1 MANCAFIGLGVMG
14 YPMAGHLVSAGHS
27 VRVWNRTKSRSAE
40 WAEAYKGT
48 ACRTID
54 DCVEEADF
62 IFICVGEDKD
72 VYSVMTPI
80 LESASDGTIIVD
92 HTTAS
97 SKCAKKCYED
107 SQKEGLSFID
117 APISGGESGA
127 VNGQLSVMCGGD
139 KAAFVEAA
147 PIINAY
153 AKAITLIGDSG
164 AGQAA
169 KMINQICIAGVLQG
183 LSEGVYFADKMGLD
197 MKVVLEAIGKGAAQ
211 SWQMDNRALTMSEG
225 EFDFGF
231 AIDWMRKDLGIV
243 IDTAKDNGVNLPL
256 VEEVQDRY
264 GRVQEMGGGRWDTSA
279 LIKALYE
286 KGGA

>member
-27 VRVWNRTKSRSAE
+27 VRVWNRTKTRAE
-40 WAEAYKGT
+40 DWAKSYEGT

-62 IFICVGEDKD
+62 IFICVGQDKD

-97 SKCAKKCYED
+97 SKCAQKCYENAK
-107 SQKEGLSFID
+107 KEELAFID

-139 KAAFVEAA
+139 KDVFEKAKPVMD
-147 PIINAY
+147 AY
-153 AKAITLIGDSG
+153 AKAITLIGGAG
-164 AGQAA
+164 AGQTA
-169 KMINQICIAGVLQG
+169 KMINQICIAGILQG
-183 LSEGVYFADKMGLD
+183 LSEGVHFANEMGLD
-197 MKVVLEAIGKGAAQ
+197 MKVVLDAIGKGAAQ
-211 SWQMDNRALTMSEG
+211 SWQMDNRALTMAAG

-243 IDTAKDNGVNLPL
+243 LDTAKDHNIHLPM
-256 VEEVQDRY
+256 VEEVQARY
-264 GRVQEMGGGRWDTSA
+264 EKVQNMGGGRWDTSA
-279 LIKALYE
+279 LIKALE
-286 KGGA
+286 